1 MRDIVHF
8 LENLIKADNP
18 LWLTVL
24 IAIFILVL
32 AFILSPQFGA
42 KVLDAIMLKK
52 SKSDKPKLVKKYF
65 LAHPI
70 YDYFSYNLMRLKNL
84 DFGNT
89 GKSDAIKDMLY
100 LNLTIYH
107 DRIKEFISEG
117 INISD
122 RFEFKRLVHHTILKA
137 EQDCENEWRNLKIEL
152 LEELIRD
159 YNAWHSQSAS
169 FARMAICNITNSEIY
184 DTVLER
190 MQEILAILE
199 TKFRVTMP
207 DIEKGLAQAN
217 GKYKELKYK
226 SIYF

>member
-1 MRDIVHF
+1 MRDIVQF
-8 LENLIKADNP
+8 LEKLIKADNP
-18 LWLTVL
+18 MWLTLL

-42 KVLDAIMLKK
+42 KVIDVILLKRG
-52 SKSDKPKLVKKYF
+52 KSDKTRIDKKYF
-65 LAHPI
+65 LGHPI
-70 YDYFSYNLMRLKNL
+70 YDYFSYNMVRLKNL
-84 DFGNT
+84 DFGSS

-100 LNLTIYH
+100 LKFTIYH

-117 INISD
+117 INLTD
-122 RFEFKRLVHHTILKA
+122 RFEFKRLVHNTILKA
-137 EQDCENEWRNLKIEL
+137 EQDCELEWQKLNVEL
-152 LEELIRD
+152 LDELIRD
-159 YNAWHSQSAS
+159 YNAWHSQSAA

-190 MQEILAILE
+190 MQEILAILQ

-207 DIEKGLAQAN
+207 DIEKGLTQAN

>member
-1 MRDIVHF
+1 MRDIVQF
-8 LENLIKADNP
+8 LEKLIKADNP
-18 LWLTVL
+18 TWVTFL
-24 IAIFILVL
+24 IVVFILVL
-32 AFILSPQFGA
+32 AFILSPGFGA
-42 KVLDAIMLKK
+42 KVIDVILLKK
-52 SKSDKPKLVKKYF
+52 GKADKSKLDKKYF
-65 LAHPI
+65 LGHPI
-70 YDYFSYNLMRLKNL
+70 YDYFSYNLVRLKNL

-100 LNLTIYH
+100 LNLTIY
-107 DRIKEFISEG
+107 RSKIKEFVAVG
-117 INISD
+117 TNTTD
-122 RFEFKRLVHHTILKA
+122 RFEFKQLVHNTVLKA
-137 EQDCENEWRNLKIEL
+137 EEDCEKEWRRLKIEM

-159 YNAWHSQSAS
+159 YNSWHSQSAA

-184 DTVLER
+184 DSIPER

-217 GKYKELKYK
+217 GKYKELMYK

>member
-1 MRDIVHF
+1 MRDIIQF

-18 LWLTVL
+18 LWLTIL

-42 KVLDAIMLKK
+42 KVLEVIFLKK
-52 SKSDKPKLVKKYF
+52 NQPKKTRLDKKYF
-65 LAHPI
+65 LNHPV
-70 YDYFSYNLMRLKNL
+70 YDYFSYNLSRLKNL
-84 DFGNT
+84 DFGSS

-100 LNLTIYH
+100 LKFTIYH
-107 DRIKEFISEG
+107 DRIKEFIAEG
-117 INISD
+117 INQTD
-122 RFEFKRLVHHTILKA
+122 RFEFKRMVHNTILKA
-137 EQDCENEWRNLKIEL
+137 EQDCEQEWRKLNIDL
-152 LEELIRD
+152 LDELIRD
-159 YNAWHSQSAS
+159 YNSWHAQSAA
-169 FARMAICNITNSEIY
+169 FASIAICNITNSDIY

-207 DIEKGLAQAN
+207 DIEKGLTQAN
-217 GKYKELKYK
+217 GKYKELQYK